1 MKNRTIIRLF
11 SLLILYGLTVT
22 PINKKKPLKS
32 PIKWVYSNQQEEM
45 YDWETFIKAIVWVES
60 RGKHDA
66 VGKCDDVGV
75 LQLRRIMVDEAN
87 RIIGSNHFTYQDRL
101 DSVKSIE
108 MFNIVQAHRNP
119 NYCLKKAAKIWN
131 PTAGDWYYNKIM
143 DKYNELLACE

>member
-1 MKNRTIIRLF
+1 MRRKTIFNRICAII
-11 SLLILYGLTVT
+11 LLSSIIYSSNT
-22 PINKKKPLKS
+22 KKCLKS
-32 PIKWVYSNQQEEM
+32 PEKWVYPNYLEVRN
-45 YDWETFIKAIVWVES
+45 DWEIFIKAIVWVES

-66 VGKCDDVGV
+66 IGKSDDVGV

-87 RIIGSNHFTYQDRL
+87 RIIGTNYFTYQDRL

-119 NYCLKKAAKIWN
+119 DLCFKKAAKIWN

-143 DKYNELLACE
+143 DKYTELLACE